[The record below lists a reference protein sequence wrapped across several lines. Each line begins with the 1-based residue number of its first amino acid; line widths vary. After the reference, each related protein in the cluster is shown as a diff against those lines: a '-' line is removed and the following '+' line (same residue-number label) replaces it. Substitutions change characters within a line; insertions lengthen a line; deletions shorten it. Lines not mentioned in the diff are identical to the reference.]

1 MLENRTK
8 DERSTLADE
17 VREGDSGG
25 GLARLVCGGDGEG
38 EFAETIAEHDLFG
51 VERVDGDSH
60 LAFKGFAQGVGVA
73 RGVAIGVISLA
84 QFGC

>member
-25 GLARLVCGGDGEG
+25 RLAGAIGRGDRQGEL
-38 EFAETIAEHDLFG
+38 AETIAEYDFLA

-60 LAFKGFAQGVGVA
+60 LAFECFA
-73 RGVAIGVISLA
+73 
-84 QFGC
+84 